1 MNSGNHLG
9 GGSVSAEE
17 TSLVDPPMISSVVAE
32 ASALSQASESLLDEV
47 VVAHP
52 VVAAEDSASSWASS
66 ETSRG
71 AYGCGFLRSV

>member
-17 TSLVDPPMISSVVAE
+17 TPLIDPPMVSSVFAE

-52 VVAAEDSASSWASS
+52 VVAAEVSASSWASS

-71 AYGCGFLRSV
+71 EYGC